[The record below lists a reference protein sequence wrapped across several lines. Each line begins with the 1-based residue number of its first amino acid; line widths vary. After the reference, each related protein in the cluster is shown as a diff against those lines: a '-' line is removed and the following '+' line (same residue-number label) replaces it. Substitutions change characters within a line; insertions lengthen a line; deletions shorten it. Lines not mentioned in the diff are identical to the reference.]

1 MKKDYIKDFLDKVRG
16 KKTNQSLEGVE
27 VEVTADNFDLI
38 KSLLKFDDKDD
49 FYFLQIIQRKKDG
62 NDVPAA
68 NNGYRTVRPYYIK
81 SVADFEQRR
90 KAIVQLCNQNRA
102 RAYINLN
109 VRNMKYILLSII
121 KEAATLIEEDRCNQG
136 FRILEHCCGI
146 TPKKGIKKTWIVDV
160 DTKDTIVLNMV
171 KRAVNMCRSGNKV
184 DEEHYD
190 NVIATIPTIA
200 GYHFIT
206 IGFDKSKLAEYITAE
221 ADKEFG
227 DERKEY
233 LSDEMITEI
242 CNSIKK
248 DNPTLLYFK
257 K

>member
-1 MKKDYIKDFLDKVRG
+1 MKNYIKDFLNKVRS
-16 KKTNQSLEGVE
+16 KKQNQSLEGVD

-38 KSLLKFDDKDD
+38 KSLLKFEDKDD

-62 NDVPAA
+62 NEVPAA
-68 NNGYRTVRPYYIK
+68 NNGYRTVKPYYIK
-81 SVADFEQRR
+81 SLDDFERRR
-90 KAIVQLCNQNRA
+90 KAIIQLCTQNRA

-160 DTKDTIVLNMV
+160 DTKDTVVLNVV

-184 DEEHYD
+184 DDDRYD

-227 DERKEY
+227 DKRKDY
-233 LSDEMITEI
+233 LPDELITEI

>member
-1 MKKDYIKDFLDKVRG
+1 MKGYIREFLNKLKKHDKTNV
-16 KKTNQSLEGVE
+16 NQSLEGVD

-38 KSLLKFDDKDD
+38 KSLLKFEDKDD

-62 NDVPAA
+62 NEVPA
-68 NNGYRTVRPYYIK
+68 NGYRTVRPYYIK
-81 SVADFEQRR
+81 SEADFEQRR

-160 DTKDTIVLNMV
+160 DTKDTKALNVV

-184 DEEHYD
+184 DENHYD

-227 DERKEY
+227 DERKEH
-233 LSDEMITEI
+233 LSDEAITEI